1 MYYTATEGQ
10 QYEATAAKSLSG
22 AKRVA
27 ASRNIYQGATMH
39 VAVKRVDNAGNE
51 CFERVAVKRHGAW
64 QDLV

>member
-10 QYEATAAKSLSG
+10 QYEATIAKTISA

-27 ASRNIYQGATMH
+27 SRRNPWAGVELS
-39 VAVKRVDNAGNE
+39 VAIKVHDGEFER
-51 CFERVAVKRHGAW
+51 FERVAKKRHGAW